1 MKPTEIIP
9 LFDEFLVERN
19 LRLEAVLIGG
29 AALAMQ
35 GVITRDT
42 RDCDI
47 IEPDLP
53 APILEAARAFAGKLS
68 NQGEVLREDWLNNGP
83 SQLGLILP
91 EGWRTRLQATY
102 HGKVIT
108 LWSPGRED
116 FLLTKLFALCDRGL
130 DLGDCVV
137 LQPTREELSA
147 AAAWV
152 VLQDANPDWPAH
164 VQATFLDLGR
174 RCGHGV

>member
-1 MKPTEIIP
+1 MNPTEIIS
-9 LFDEFLVERN
+9 LFDKFLVERN
-19 LRLEAVLIGG
+19 LGLEAVLIGG
-29 AALAMQ
+29 AALALH

-47 IEPDLP
+47 IEPE
-53 APILEAARAFAGKLS
+53 LE
-68 NQGEVLREDWLNNGP
+68 D
-83 SQLGLILP
+83 
-91 EGWRTRLQATY
+91 WRTRLQAAY
-102 HGKVIT
+102 RGKAIT

-130 DLGDCVV
+130 DLGDCVA
-137 LQPTREELSA
+137 LGPTQEELAA
-147 AAAWV
+147 AAAWG

-164 VQATFLDLGR
+164 VRATFLDLGR